1 MSAATL
7 SAECKPELKPAAQ
20 AQAAPAQVP
29 PPPPAGRDARGRF
42 VPGNPGGPGN
52 PFARQVAQIRR
63 EILANLTSQDIY
75 YIVETFKLKAIRG
88 DLGAAKFLFQ
98 YAVGKP
104 GDTVNPD
111 TLDIEEF
118 QQIYEPRK
126 DIMRVAN
133 EVASMLPPA
142 VCSGLV
148 RALGGLAQQKIT
160 DVLAM
165 SPEERTK
172 VKENPAAFFSS
183 AARPQAVKEAE
194 EEDVPSDRHI
204 QEVRHGENGDLPDK
218 DDHVDEV
225 SDDLTANAPERAE
238 MPPSTKG
245 GNGQAAPSTKGGNG
259 RVGVATNG
267 ERGKPPPSA
276 KGGNGRSGPS
286 AKGGNGKHAA
296 RKPTTNG
303 KNRLTLPMR
312 RGSRF

>member
-1 MSAATL
+1 
-7 SAECKPELKPAAQ
+7 
-20 AQAAPAQVP
+20 
-29 PPPPAGRDARGRF
+29 

-63 EILANLTSQDIY
+63 EIIANLTSQDIY

-104 GDTVNPD
+104 ADTVNPD

-118 QQIYEPRK
+118 RQIYQPRK
-126 DIMRVAN
+126 DIMRIAN
-133 EVASMLPPA
+133 EVSSMLPPS

-165 SPEERTK
+165 SPEERKK
-172 VKENPAAFFSS
+172 VQENPAAFLSS
-183 AARPQAVKEAE
+183 AAGPQAVKEE
-194 EEDVPSDRHI
+194 KDEDVKFDRHV
-204 QEVRHGENGDLPDK
+204 QEVLHRKNGDLPDK
-218 DDHVDEV
+218 DDNVDET
-225 SDDLTANAPERAE
+225 SDDLTAKAPERAE
-238 MPPSTKG
+238 MAPSTKG
-245 GNGQAAPSTKGGNG
+245 GNGQAAPSAKGGNG
-259 RVGVATNG
+259 QVAASTNG

-276 KGGNGRSGPS
+276 KGGNGKHAGPS
-286 AKGGNGKHAA
+286 TKGGNGKHAA
-296 RKPTTNG
+296 GKPASNG